1 MIDSIKRDLHLVYNT
16 LSTMPMVGDNV
27 DLMAKVKETLRGTFS
42 KVDAIGADKENDTKE
57 GVRHE
62 TKKEVKHECPTNR

>member
-42 KVDAIGADKENDTKE
+42 KVDGLEASKESDDTQ
-57 GVRHE
+57 
-62 TKKEVKHECPTNR
+62 EVKHECPTNR

>member
-27 DLMAKVKETLRGTFS
+27 DLMAKVKEVLRGTFS
-42 KVDAIGADKENDTKE
+42 KVDGLETSKESDDTQ
-57 GVRHE
+57 
-62 TKKEVKHECPTNR
+62 EVKHECPTNR